1 MDTGSNYVR
10 CAIALVATSVQQVNS
25 IGSCFRVRVRSKE
38 VQAMSEPLLH
48 SCLKAVVVASAL
60 CDCITVALAEIRELK
75 AALGGGVS
83 SSRSWASVGT
93 SSICKLGTGRQES
106 GRIVGIR
113 KDLKMPR
120 Q

>member
-25 IGSCFRVRVRSKE
+25 IGSCFGVRVRSKE
-38 VQAMSEPLLH
+38 VQAMGEPLLH

-75 AALGGGVS
+75 AALGRGKCA
-83 SSRSWASVGT
+83 RSG
-93 SSICKLGTGRQES
+93 SSIKTGSVRKLSASRQER
-106 GRIVGIR
+106 GRIIGVG
-113 KDLKMPR
+113 KDFKVPR